1 MINTEQITVNEGQQ
15 VATGYKK
22 DGSPWKIF
30 VYQTSVGECK
40 SFNEIAAGTQAMF
53 ETEVRAGKPYKG
65 VSKQEKWINKFVGAV
80 EGVKVGQPLRT
91 GQAEYMS
98 NPAAV
103 LNNPSPQA
111 VFTEEDR
118 QMIRE
123 TFEMVKSL
131 FDHDKEISY

>member
-1 MINTEQITVNEGQQ
+1 MINTEQITVNEGKQ

-22 DGSPWKIF
+22 DGTAWKIF

-53 ETEVRAGKPYKG
+53 ETEIRAGKPYKG
-65 VSKQEKWINKFVGAV
+65 QTKQEKWINKFVGAV

-91 GQAEYMS
+91 A
-98 NPAAV
+98 PAAAV
-103 LNNPSPQA
+103 SNSAQT
-111 VFTEEDR
+111 VFTEDDR

-123 TFEMVKSL
+123 TFEMTKAMYDSASSPL
-131 FDHDKEISY
+131 